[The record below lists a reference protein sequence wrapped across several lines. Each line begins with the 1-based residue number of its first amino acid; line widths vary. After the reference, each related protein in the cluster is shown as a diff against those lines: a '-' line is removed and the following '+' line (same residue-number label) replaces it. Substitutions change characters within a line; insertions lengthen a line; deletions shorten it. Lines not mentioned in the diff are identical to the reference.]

1 MNGTDHLRRFPAGD
15 PRGAGMAH
23 AIRNETPGSAEPV
36 WQAILRRMDAMET
49 ALAQVLE
56 AERASPL
63 HAAITQAA
71 ERAQKAFKDATEQ
84 ARALAQNQAPSN
96 EAAYVPRHN
105 AENPFPMHHDTP
117 PLPHYA
123 RGPLREDDP
132 RSLQPGS
139 PYEFYGG
146 PEESFCVVPNSP
158 PLYGRRAPARYP
170 FRLMDVGSSFDALD
184 NMGRVGHTSARQKNI
199 ATCASEYCKKFAPR
213 QRFSTHRMNGFIR
226 CRRDA

>member
-1 MNGTDHLRRFPAGD
+1 MSGTDHLRRFPAGD
-15 PRGAGMAH
+15 PRGPGMAH
-23 AIRNETPGSAEPV
+23 ALRNEARDSAEPI

-49 ALAQVLE
+49 ALALALQIARPALPE
-56 AERASPL
+56 PDPTLTTADRA
-63 HAAITQAA
+63 
-71 ERAQKAFKDATEQ
+71 EQ
-84 ARALAQNQAPSN
+84 A
-96 EAAYVPRHN
+96 YIPRHK
-105 AENPFPMHHDTP
+105 ADNPFPMHQDTP

-132 RSLQPGS
+132 RALQPGS

-158 PLYGRRAPARYP
+158 QLYGRRAPARYP

-199 ATCASEYCKKFAPR
+199 ATCAAEYCKKFAPR

-226 CRRDA
+226 CRRDP